1 MTKVVN
7 GYEMMKIRNAEH
19 NHTEIKKPKKG
30 AKRKKSAKPKIKKQ
44 TIHPV
49 PKLIRPQLSNQSHL
63 IDRKPKMPKL
73 TPKTILPK
81 LTPKIEKL
89 PPIDDAENIIVDIID

>member
-7 GYEMMKIRNAEH
+7 GYEMMKIRNGEH
-19 NHTEIKKPKKG
+19 NHTEVKKPKKG
-30 AKRKKSAKPKIKKQ
+30 PKRKKGAKPKIKRQ
-44 TIHPV
+44 TIYPV
-49 PKLIRPQLSNQSHL
+49 PRLIRPQLSKEIQL
-63 IDRKPKMPKL
+63 DRKPIMPKL

-81 LTPKIEKL
+81 LTPKIENL